1 METKLGKKEEEACFF
16 VDRHLAAKK
25 NKKMFGV
32 KKGSRTPKTVS
43 GETSATLTQNLYF
56 LDKN

>member
-1 METKLGKKEEEACFF
+1 MG
-16 VDRHLAAKK
+16 KK

-32 KKGSRTPKTVS
+32 KKGSKTPKKVS
-43 GETSATLTQNLYF
+43 GETSATLTRNLYF